1 MSERAKVNGHKQ
13 TRSRRC
19 DQQQVVVVGSDLT
32 TAEESS
38 VGNGDA
44 SNLSTSR

>member
-13 TRSRRC
+13 TRSRCRN
-19 DQQQVVVVGSDLT
+19 QQQVLVVGSDLT
-32 TAEESS
+32 TAEESR

-44 SNLSTSR
+44 SKLSRCR